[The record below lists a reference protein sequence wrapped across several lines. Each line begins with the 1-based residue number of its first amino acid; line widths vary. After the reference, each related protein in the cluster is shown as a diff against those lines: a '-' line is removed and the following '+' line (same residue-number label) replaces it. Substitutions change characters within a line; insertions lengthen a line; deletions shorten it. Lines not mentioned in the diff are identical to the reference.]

1 MASVTLE
8 GELEIDRADVW
19 QGLDEAGQPKSHDFK
34 EMRFSRDD
42 DALVLVKAVEEV
54 DQAPV
59 YVDAADFWRWVIDK
73 QLPDGVRGFETVF
86 GIPTVSESYSLNVTF
101 AASNESDPRGWAK
114 APACMAEWK
123 S

>member
-1 MASVTLE
+1 MAIITME
-8 GELEIDRADVW
+8 GQLHIDLADVW
-19 QGLDEAGQPKSHDFK
+19 QWLDQAGYTKSQDFK

-42 DALVLVKAVEEV
+42 DALVLVKALEEK

-86 GIPTVSESYSLNVTF
+86 GIPTVSESYTLDITF

-114 APACMAEWK
+114 APTCMAEWK